1 MTVKTILKVAEKFVV
16 DNSPG
21 ILTGLGVAGSVT
33 TAILTGKAAYSVALQ
48 VAELERDV
56 DRKGDFVVLTAKQ
69 KFELGWKEFI
79 PAGAVGVVT
88 IAAIIAANQIGARR
102 AAAFAAAFKLSEQL
116 SEDYKKKVLETL
128 GLQKEE
134 KLRSEL
140 AAEKMEKSPPPSSML
155 IIAGSN
161 VLFYDELSGRYF
173 HNTMEAVMKAVNEI
187 NHKVNNYFCASLSD
201 FYELIGLTAT
211 SISDAIGWN
220 SDELLDVQYST
231 TIYKDQPAIMI
242 GYNNDPIKGF
252 DRCQ

>member
-1 MTVKTILKVAEKFVV
+1 MTVKTILKVAEKFVI

-21 ILTGLGVAGSVT
+21 ILTGLGVAGTVT
-33 TAILTGKAAYSVALQ
+33 TAILAAKGGFKASAWLVETDPNQMNDLKEN
-48 VAELERDV
+48 V
-56 DRKGDFVVLTAKQ
+56 KQ
-69 KFELGWKEFI
+69 TWKFYI
-79 PAGAVGVVT
+79 PAGSVGIVT
-88 IAAIIAANQIGARR
+88 VAAIIGANQIGARR

-116 SEDYKKKVLETL
+116 GEDYKKKVLETL

-134 KLRSEL
+134 KMRAEL
-140 AAEKMEKSPPPSSML
+140 ATDRMEKNPPTGNML

-220 SDELLDVQYST
+220 SDELLDVHYST